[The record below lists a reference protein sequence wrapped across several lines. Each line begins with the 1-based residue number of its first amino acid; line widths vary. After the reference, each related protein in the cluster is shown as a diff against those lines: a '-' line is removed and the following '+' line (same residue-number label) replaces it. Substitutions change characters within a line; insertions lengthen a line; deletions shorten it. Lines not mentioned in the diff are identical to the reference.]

1 MEIWPDGGHDPVTFK
16 HNLFITL
23 ILSILLVLTIQTA
36 YAQVYTT
43 SAVVNAT
50 NGCVVFTGDNPGNV
64 THVWF
69 EYGME
74 NNYTDYKSFK
84 TANQTKNGYYYD
96 TQCGLPM
103 LPGYTYI
110 VQASGDDGNGNFEY
124 GSNVSYVIPSITP
137 HPETTYTEYVDV
149 FLNDGLNPQ
158 ALLTYDIWQPY
169 LGLMGGLF
177 FGMLIAFI
185 FINMATKQRTV
196 ALCVI
201 LLMVTGTT
209 VWTLLPAQFN
219 EIAQMLLIC
228 AMAGLIYWIF
238 TKRR

>member
-1 MEIWPDGGHDPVTFK
+1 MIQIRRIFTA
-16 HNLFITL
+16 L
-23 ILSILLVLTIQTA
+23 ILFILLVVTIQPV
-36 YAQVYTT
+36 YAQIQTV
-43 SAVVNAT
+43 SAVVNAST
-50 NGCVVFTGDNPGNV
+50 NCVVFTGDNTGSS

-69 EYGME
+69 EFGMDQ
-74 NNYTDYKSFK
+74 NYTEGYKSFK
-84 TANQTKNGYYYD
+84 TPNQTKTGVY
-96 TQCGLPM
+96 TSTVCGIPL

-110 VQASGDDGNGNFEY
+110 VQAGEDNGAGNFAY
-124 GSNVSYVIPSITP
+124 GTNISYVMPTITP
-137 HPETTYTEYVDV
+137 HPETTYTSYSDL
-149 FLNDGLNPQ
+149 FLSDGLDPQ

-209 VWTLLPAQFN
+209 VWTLLPAEFN